1 MAIRINLLAEAKTA
15 EELRRKDPVKR
26 ALLVGAMLVVL
37 VLFWSSTL
45 QFKIIVSKSEL
56 KGLETKWTSIEKS
69 YQQAVEN
76 NRKVIEAEGKLAALQ
91 QLRTNRFL
99 WGTTLNA
106 FQQTLSGVDDVQVVR
121 LRTEQAYAQT
131 EELKAKAADGRVTS
145 KASLA
150 TEKINLTIEAVDAS
164 PQPGSRVNR
173 FKEAITSVPYFQNN
187 LQKTNGVLLTSL
199 SAPNLGPLSAS
210 PYVMFTLQCFFPEK
224 VR

>member
-1 MAIRINLLAEAKTA
+1 MSAR
-15 EELRRKDPVKR
+15 
-26 ALLVGAMLVVL
+26 
-37 VLFWSSTL
+37 
-45 QFKIIVSKSEL
+45 QSKSERPP
-56 KGLETKWTSIEKS
+56 EQTSGKT
-69 YQQAVEN
+69 
-76 NRKVIEAEGKLAALQ
+76 EASSL
-91 QLRTNRFL
+91 
-99 WGTTLNA
+99 
-106 FQQTLSGVDDVQVVR
+106 
-121 LRTEQAYAQT
+121 TEQAYAQT